1 METKRKRTELSL
13 KKRLHERT
21 KRAQEP
27 FKGTLGSY
35 RTNSQSEG
43 EADNS
48 SDEREKKSPNL
59 KEHLREQVE
68 SKKGP
73 FLGSFGN
80 RIELR

>member
-1 METKRKRTELSL
+1 MDTKRKKTELSL

-35 RTNSQSEG
+35 RTNSQSESG
-43 EADNS
+43 ANNC
-48 SDEREKKSPNL
+48 SDERE
-59 KEHLREQVE
+59 E
-68 SKKGP
+68 
-73 FLGSFGN
+73 N

>member
-1 METKRKRTELSL
+1 MDTKRKKTELSL

-43 EADNS
+43 EANNC
-48 SDEREKKSPNL
+48 SDERE
-59 KEHLREQVE
+59 E
-68 SKKGP
+68 
-73 FLGSFGN
+73 N